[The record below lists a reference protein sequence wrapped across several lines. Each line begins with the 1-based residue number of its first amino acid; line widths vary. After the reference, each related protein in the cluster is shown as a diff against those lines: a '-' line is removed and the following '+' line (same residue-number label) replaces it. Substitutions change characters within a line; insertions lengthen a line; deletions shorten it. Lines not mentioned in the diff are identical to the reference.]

1 MAERDK
7 SRPTTSPSGAAR
19 CVHELQRR
27 ARARVSSLPII
38 YVLYCCDVWYR
49 ERAVPNKNSCLTTSY
64 VDLYQLLRSSARRTE
79 TTPLVWSILQPNFGP
94 GSAQICRAIRMRP
107 GIGTANLERL
117 TINLPEDRRKWTS
130 SCRREKPEFSLMLLV
145 GSKVSGFDPEFR
157 SECLSI
163 S

>member
-7 SRPTTSPSGAAR
+7 SRPTTSPSGAGR

-64 VDLYQLLRSSARRTE
+64 VGLYQLLRSSARRTE

-94 GSAQICRAIRMRP
+94 GSAQICWAIRMRP

-117 TINLPEDRRKWTS
+117 TIYPRIGGNGAVPADEISQSLA
-130 SCRREKPEFSLMLLV
+130 SCSWLAPKYRISI
-145 GSKVSGFDPEFR
+145 PEFR
-157 SECLSI
+157 SESLSV